1 MKGNFMLTKI
11 KTVLKKVTVVEWVV
25 LGIAVLALW
34 LAFAQKHGSA
44 HKGPHKADKVAET
57 VTETK

>member
-34 LAFAQKHGSA
+34 LAVAPKHGGA
-44 HKGPHKADKVAET
+44 HKGPHGGDKQSEKAVEVK
-57 VTETK
+57 